1 MKKTYFNILG
11 FTICWFAIITQFVL
25 MIQNRQAEI
34 LETIIRFFSFF
45 TILTNIL
52 VALFFTTQVFT
63 KNKAYL
69 SFLNSKSSLTA
80 ITTFILVVG
89 IVYQILLRPI
99 WNPQGLQK
107 IVDELLHT
115 IIPLLV
121 LIYWILYVKK
131 NELQLKSIVKWLL
144 YPLLYFIYILI
155 RGHFSK
161 FYPYPFSNVSELGY
175 SQVIINFI
183 LISFFITLLLVT
195 LIFFGNKFKK
205 TY

>member
-69 SFLNSKSSLTA
+69 SFLNSKGSLTA

-89 IVYQILLRPI
+89 IVYQIILRPI

-131 NELQLKSIVKWLL
+131 NELHLKSIVKWLL

-183 LISFFITLLLVT
+183 LISFFIILLLVT

>member
-1 MKKTYFNILG
+1 MKKTHFNILG

-25 MIQNRQAEI
+25 MIQNRQTEI
-34 LETIIRFFSFF
+34 FETIIRFFSFF

-63 KNKAYL
+63 KTKEYL

-89 IVYQILLRPI
+89 IVYQIVLRPI

-115 IIPLLV
+115 IIPFLV
-121 LIYWILYVKK
+121 LIYWTLYVQK
-131 NELQLKSIVKWLL
+131 NELQFKSIVKWLF

-175 SQVIINFI
+175 GQVVINFI
-183 LISFFITLLLVT
+183 LISIFIILLLVA
-195 LIFFGNKFKK
+195 LIFFGNRFKK

>member
-1 MKKTYFNILG
+1 MKKTHFNILG

-25 MIQNRQAEI
+25 MIQNRQTEI
-34 LETIIRFFSFF
+34 FETTIRFFSFF

-63 KNKAYL
+63 KTKEYL

-89 IVYQILLRPI
+89 IVYQIVLRPI

-115 IIPLLV
+115 IIPFFV
-121 LIYWILYVKK
+121 FIYWMLYVQK
-131 NELQLKSIVKWLL
+131 NELQFKSIVKWLL

-175 SQVIINFI
+175 GQVVINFI
-183 LISFFITLLLVT
+183 LISIFIILLLVV

>member
-1 MKKTYFNILG
+1 MKKTHFNIIG

-25 MIQNRQAEI
+25 MIQNRQTEI
-34 LETIIRFFSFF
+34 FETIIRFFSFF

-63 KNKAYL
+63 KTKEYL
-69 SFLNSKSSLTA
+69 FFLNSKSSLTA

-89 IVYQILLRPI
+89 IVYQIVLRPI

-115 IIPLLV
+115 IIPFLV
-121 LIYWILYVKK
+121 LIYWMLYARK
-131 NELQLKSIVKWLL
+131 NELQVKSMVKWLL

-175 SQVIINFI
+175 GQVVINFI
-183 LISFFITLLLVT
+183 LISFFIILLLVA